1 MAEIK
6 IYHGFGHTHNLVVFG
21 HVFRKK
27 PAVRF
32 SYRDNVFVNIY
43 HLLRLFLVKPVP
55 NARVQL
61 VLEHEVIEGRT
72 ESDGFFKFEWE
83 AKEEIKAGW
92 HPVKA
97 NCLDASGNVN
107 GQGEGKVFIPHST
120 QFAFISDIDDT
131 VMISHSATIWRRLK
145 ELFIKNARTRQV
157 FDHVGEHYSL
167 LAETHTDDVTQN
179 PFFYV
184 SSSEWNMYDYLR
196 EFFDHNN
203 LPQGA
208 FLLNQVKRWYQLFKT
223 GKTKHEGKL
232 LRIARILNAFPKQ
245 QFVLF
250 GDNTQKD
257 PFIYSAI
264 AEKYPT
270 QVYAVYIR
278 NIVEK
283 HEAIASDLLASVE
296 SKGIHTCL
304 FRNSLDAIEHSR
316 RIGLLEQVD
325 AGERAKTKTVSTKN

>member
-1 MAEIK
+1 MAEVK

-21 HVFRKK
+21 HVFKKK

-32 SYRDNVFVNIY
+32 RYRDNVFVNIY
-43 HLLRLFLVKPVP
+43 HLLKLFLIKPIP

-61 VLEHEVIEGRT
+61 VLEHEVIEGCT
-72 ESDGFFKFEWE
+72 EADGFFKFEWE
-83 AKEEIKAGW
+83 AKKEIMAGW

-97 NCLDASGNVN
+97 NCVDKEGKISAE
-107 GQGEGKVFIPHST
+107 GEGKVFIPHST
-120 QFAFISDIDDT
+120 QYGFISDIDDT
-131 VMISHSATIWRRLK
+131 VMVSHSATIWKRLQ
-145 ELFIKNARTRQV
+145 ELFIKNARTRRV

-167 LAETHTDDVTQN
+167 LAETHTDDVSQN

-232 LRIARILNAFPKQ
+232 LRIIRILNAFPKQ
-245 QFVLF
+245 RFVLF

-264 AEKYPT
+264 AEKYPK
-270 QVYAVYIR
+270 QVFAVYIR

-283 HEAIASDLLASVE
+283 HETIARNILANLE

-304 FRNSLDAIEHSR
+304 FKNSLDAIDHSR
-316 RIGLLEQVD
+316 RIGLLETID
-325 AGERAKTKTVSTKN
+325 AAEREKTKTVSTDV

>member
-1 MAEIK
+1 MAEVK

-32 SYRDNVFVNIY
+32 RYRDNVFVNIY
-43 HLLRLFLVKPVP
+43 HLLKLFMVRPLPGV
-55 NARVQL
+55 RVQL
-61 VLEHEVIEGRT
+61 VLEDEVIEGRT
-72 ESDGFFKFEWE
+72 EADGFFRFEWE
-83 AKEEIKAGW
+83 ARKEIKAGW

-97 NCLDASGNVN
+97 NSIDRK
-107 GQGEGKVFIPHST
+107 GQVSSTGEGKVFIPHST
-120 QFAFISDIDDT
+120 QYAFISDIDDT
-131 VMISHSATIWRRLK
+131 VMISHSATIWRRLQ
-145 ELFIKNARTRQV
+145 ELFVKNARTRNV

-167 LAETHTDDVTQN
+167 LAEAHTSDETQN

-203 LPQGA
+203 LPEGA

-232 LRIARILNAFPKQ
+232 LRIARILLAFPKQ

-257 PFIYSAI
+257 PFIYSAV
-264 AEKYPT
+264 AEKYPG

-278 NIVEK
+278 NIVPK
-283 HEAIASDLLASVE
+283 HEGITKKILASLE
-296 SKGIHTCL
+296 EKGIHTCL
-304 FRNSLDAIEHSR
+304 FKNSLEAIEHSR
-316 RIGLLEQVD
+316 EIGLLDKID
-325 AGERAKTKTVSTKN
+325 AEEREKTRTVSTKM